1 MAPQSHEC
9 VLVGDASVGK
19 TCLCISYTTRTF
31 PGNYIPTVFDSYTEN
46 IEVDGTTIVLGLWDT
61 VGVEEHDRLR
71 PLCYL
76 YTNVFVIC
84 FSLTDRTSF
93 DNVRNRWYAEI
104 SHHAPGT
111 PIVLVGLKLDLREEL
126 GKPLDRQTGPI
137 WYAQGAALAKRIG
150 AAKYLECSAPTQV
163 GVKAVFEE
171 AVRTALTPH
180 RHTKLSSRLCIIL

>member
-1 MAPQSHEC
+1 MCAQ
-9 VLVGDASVGK
+9 
-19 TCLCISYTTRTF
+19 
-31 PGNYIPTVFDSYTEN
+31 GNYIPTGLPLPSSAAAIHPLIVQVFDSYTEN
-46 IEVDGTTIVLGLWDT
+46 IEVDGTTIMLGLWDT

-71 PLCYL
+71 LCA
-76 YTNVFVIC
+76 TFTRI
-84 FSLTDRTSF
+84 TSF

-111 PIVLVGLKLDLREEL
+111 PIVLVGPNLIYGKSL
-126 GKPLDRQTGPI
+126 GSLWIGEAPNTHTGPI

-171 AVRTALTPH
+171 AVRTAQYPNSFPVPFTVPKGEQMVPIH
-180 RHTKLSSRLCIIL
+180 PKT